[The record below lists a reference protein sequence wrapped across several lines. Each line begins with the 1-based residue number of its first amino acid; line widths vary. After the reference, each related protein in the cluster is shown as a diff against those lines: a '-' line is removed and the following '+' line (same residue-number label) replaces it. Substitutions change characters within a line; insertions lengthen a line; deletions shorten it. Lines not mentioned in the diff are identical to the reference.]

1 VNVVLLST
9 SKDRAEAIRAASRRK
24 GLTCTVVQ
32 DEQQASIAIG
42 DGQEGILIVDAEST
56 GDLDRI
62 LKNRS
67 PGWPILVLAA
77 RFDSSAWVEL
87 FKAGASEVIGHPLNS
102 RKLDVALDGFLRQPA
117 APSPV
122 HTIWRALARRL
133 GIGTGPLMR

>member
-9 SKDRAEAIRAASRRK
+9 SKERADAIRAASRRK
-24 GLTCTVVQ
+24 GLAFVVVH
-32 DEQQASIAIG
+32 DEPQASIAMAKG
-42 DGQEGILIVDAEST
+42 REGILVVDAEST
-56 GDLDRI
+56 GNLDRM
-62 LKNRS
+62 LRNRS

-87 FKAGASEVIGHPLNS
+87 FKAGASEVIGEPLNS
-102 RKLDVALDGFLRQPA
+102 RKLDIALDGFLREPP

-133 GIGTGPLMR
+133 GIGAS